1 MKKLLAIT
9 IAAFLIMNGFAQRFE
24 ESTFGF
30 PTQYKKHYSHNI
42 EGGYVD
48 GQAREFVVGNKTDWG
63 TNSQD
68 ITGQPVIGNTIQLG
82 KYVRVLSA
90 GKIQLTDFTVF
101 PSTENEY
108 AAGTGVYYPDGVS
121 GMGYPFLGIY
131 SRRDMNLISLVYY
144 NLSYPGSEVPCNSAG
159 LRIKYSEKSEA
170 FYISGIMSDRLFT
183 DLNFNDLLGKSK
195 GSILKVDA
203 SGLNIPQVLVFD
215 PEPLPLNPQTPL
227 LCAVTDLEI
236 SADGSKIGFTGINTK
251 ERVEGYYCPMA
262 GEIDLNLNLQWCN
275 AYELGEY
282 RYSGV
287 DVEYSKEDNL
297 LVLMNCD
304 KYVFSVMELDGRGNV
319 VQQPVKYLFS
329 RNDFGPARAHI
340 MHFTSE
346 GILITGNFFDK
357 ELDSDVQHLFRYA
370 IPASDNLMSGELSF
384 NSYSMQLVPL
394 GRQEEVTSYWAPEN
408 SIYKDGS
415 LSIVGIYNNHPV
427 DYGYTLIHTAGF
439 VNQTGCLRIGDVK
452 LTQIVAYPY
461 ECTAYPTQCVATSV
475 NYEVG
480 PENPDPI
487 QSCPTI
493 GKSME
498 IFDEIEHSSI
508 WKFRG
513 IDESGIHA
521 ILSLETQSQYQVN
534 VFDITGRKIYSSS
547 FNAVKGENY
556 VHLNF
561 QTKNQLYLISV
572 SDGVKTETLKVS
584 GVR

>member
-1 MKKLLAIT
+1 MKKLLAIAIST
-9 IAAFLIMNGFAQRFE
+9 LLLMNGIAQRLE
-24 ESTFGF
+24 QSTFDVQS
-30 PTQYKKHYSHNI
+30 QYKKHYSHNI

-48 GQAREFVVGNKTDWG
+48 GQAREFVVGNLTDWG
-63 TNSQD
+63 INSFSVS
-68 ITGQPVIGNTIQLG
+68 GQPVIGNAIQQG
-82 KYVRVLSA
+82 KIVSISPSSR
-90 GKIQLTDFTVF
+90 IQLTDFTVF

-131 SRRDMNLISLVYY
+131 SRRDMNMISLVYY
-144 NLSYPGSEVPCNSAG
+144 NLSYPGSAVDRNSAG
-159 LRIKYSEKSEA
+159 LRIKYSEKAEA

-195 GSILKVDA
+195 GFILKVDA
-203 SGLNIPQVLVFD
+203 SGLNQSQVLVFD

-262 GEIDLNLNLQWCN
+262 GEIDLNLIPQWCN

-304 KYVFSVMELDGRGNV
+304 KYVFAVMELDGRGNV

-357 ELDSDVQHLFRYA
+357 ELDSDVQHLFSYE

-439 VNQTGCLRIGDVK
+439 ENQTGCLR
-452 LTQIVAYPY
+452 
-461 ECTAYPTQCVATSV
+461 TA
-475 NYEVG
+475 
-480 PENPDPI
+480 
-487 QSCPTI
+487 
-493 GKSME
+493 M
-498 IFDEIEHSSI
+498 
-508 WKFRG
+508 
-513 IDESGIHA
+513 
-521 ILSLETQSQYQVN
+521 
-534 VFDITGRKIYSSS
+534 
-547 FNAVKGENY
+547 
-556 VHLNF
+556 
-561 QTKNQLYLISV
+561 
-572 SDGVKTETLKVS
+572 
-584 GVR
+584 